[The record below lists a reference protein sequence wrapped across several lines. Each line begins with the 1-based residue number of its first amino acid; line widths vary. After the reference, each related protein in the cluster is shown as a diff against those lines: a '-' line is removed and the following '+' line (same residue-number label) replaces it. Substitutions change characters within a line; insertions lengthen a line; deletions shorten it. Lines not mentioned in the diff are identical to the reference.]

1 MGDRTGQQLGNY
13 RLLHLLGRGG
23 FADVYLGEHVHLN
36 TLAAIKVLD
45 THLSSE
51 GREQFR
57 NEARTIARL
66 EHPNIVRVLD
76 FGVVDA
82 VPYLVMSYAPN
93 GSLRQQ
99 YPSGTRL
106 SLATIIAYV
115 KQVAS
120 ALDYAH
126 EQKVMH
132 RDVKPENMLLGR
144 NSEVLLSDFGLAMGT
159 YSSSQDGVRDASG
172 TIAYM
177 APEQSRGKPRP
188 ASDQYAL
195 AVAVYEWLCGARPF
209 DGTYAEIA
217 VQHVLHD
224 PPSLCRS
231 APDISLDVEAVV
243 LKALAKD
250 PHQRFSTVQEFAGA
264 LEFAHQSGTLPGELK
279 AAPLANRTTG
289 HETSSSHERTQTPAV
304 YAVAWSPDRR
314 RIITGGHDCVAR
326 VWNLMNGLASLVYRG
341 HAAGITALAWSLNG
355 QRAASAS
362 LDKTIQVWDASSGE
376 KFASYKGHTGMIHS
390 VVWSPDGKWIASASS
405 GDQDTTVQLWDAST
419 GARVFTYNGHNYWAR
434 TVAWSPDG
442 KHLASGSLK
451 EVQVW
456 HPVGGQKASSFRGH
470 GGWVRAIAWSPD
482 GKRIASASED
492 KQVQVWEVA
501 KGRLV
506 GTHRG
511 QSERVSGIA
520 WSPDGKNI
528 AAISTDGL
536 VQVWDVEQSR
546 HSPLSHHA
554 SQGSSSTYHA
564 RASSVHALAWLPDG
578 KHIAAADGD
587 GSVQVWQ
594 VV

>member
-1 MGDRTGQQLGNY
+1 MADRAGQQLGNY

-23 FADVYLGEHVHLN
+23 FADVYLGEHIHLN

-45 THLSSE
+45 AHLSSE
-51 GREQFR
+51 GTEQFR
-57 NEARTIARL
+57 NEARIIARL

-99 YPSGTRL
+99 HAPGTRL
-106 SLATIIAYV
+106 PPATVIAYTR
-115 KQVAS
+115 QIAS

-209 DGTYAEIA
+209 DGTYAEVA
-217 VQHVLHD
+217 MQHVLHE
-224 PPSLCRS
+224 PPSLCSS
-231 APDISLDVEAVV
+231 APDISREVEAAV

-250 PHQRFSTVQEFAGA
+250 PHQRFSTVQEFARA
-264 LEFAHQSGTLPGELK
+264 LELAFQSGTLPGEVRS
-279 AAPLANRTTG
+279 ASPADSASRP
-289 HETSSSHERTQTPAV
+289 ETSSTRERTLTPSV

-314 RIITGGHDCVAR
+314 RIITGGHDSVAR
-326 VWNLMNGLASLVYRG
+326 VWNLMNGLVSLIYRG
-341 HAAGITALAWSLNG
+341 HTAGITTLAWSMDG
-355 QRAASAS
+355 QRVASAS
-362 LDKTIQVWDASSGE
+362 LDKTIQVWDAASGE
-376 KFASYKGHTGMIHS
+376 KIAAYKGHTGMIHS
-390 VVWSPDGKWIASASS
+390 VAWSPDGKQIASASS

-419 GARVFTYNGHNYWAR
+419 GARVFTYHGHSYWAR
-434 TVAWSPDG
+434 AVAWSPDG
-442 KHLASGSLK
+442 KYLASGSLK
-451 EVQVW
+451 EVVARGRLIAA
-456 HPVGGQKASSFRGH
+456 HRGQGERVSGL
-470 GGWVRAIAWSPD
+470 AWSPD
-482 GKRIASASED
+482 GKYIAAISTNAL
-492 KQVQVWEVA
+492 VQVWEV
-501 KGRLV
+501 
-506 GTHRG
+506 
-511 QSERVSGIA
+511 
-520 WSPDGKNI
+520 
-528 AAISTDGL
+528 
-536 VQVWDVEQSR
+536 EQSR
-546 HSPLSHHA
+546 HAPLSRPA
-554 SQGSSSTYHA
+554 SQGSLFSYHA
-564 RASSVHALAWLPDG
+564 RASSVYSVLALAWLPGG
-578 KHIAAADGD
+578 KHLAAADGD
-587 GSVQVWQ
+587 GAVQVWQ

>member
-1 MGDRTGQQLGNY
+1 MADRTGQQLGNY

-99 YPSGTRL
+99 HPPGTRL
-106 SLATIIAYV
+106 PPATIIAYV

-126 EQKVMH
+126 DQKVIH

-159 YSSSQDGVRDASG
+159 YSSSQGGVRDVSG
-172 TIAYM
+172 TISYM

-224 PPSLCRS
+224 PPSLCLS
-231 APDISLDVEAVV
+231 TPDISLEVEAVV

-250 PHQRFSTVQEFAGA
+250 PHQRFNTVQEFAGA
-264 LEFAHQSGTLPGELK
+264 LELAYQPGAVAGELK
-279 AAPLANRTTG
+279 SAPSADRTTR
-289 HETSSSHERTQTPAV
+289 HETSSTHERTQSPAIH
-304 YAVAWSPDRR
+304 AVAWSPDRR
-314 RIITGGHDCVAR
+314 RIVTGGHDCVAR
-326 VWNLMNGLASLVYRG
+326 VWNLMNGLVSLEYRG
-341 HAAGITALAWSLNG
+341 HAAGITALAWSLEG
-355 QRAASAS
+355 QRVASAS
-362 LDKTIQVWDASSGE
+362 LDKTIQVWDATNGE
-376 KFASYKGHTGMIHS
+376 KIASYKGHTGMIHS
-390 VVWSPDGKWIASASS
+390 VAWSPDGKCIASASS

-419 GARVFTYNGHNYWAR
+419 GARVFMYHGHTYWAR
-434 TVAWSPDG
+434 AVAWSPDG
-442 KHLASGSLK
+442 KYLSSGSLK

-456 HPVGGQKASSFRGH
+456 RLAGGQKVSSFRGH
-470 GGWVRAIAWSPD
+470 GGWVHVIAWSPD
-482 GKRIASASED
+482 GKRIASTGED
-492 KQVQVWEVA
+492 KVVQVWEVA
-501 KGRLV
+501 KGRLIS
-506 GTHRG
+506 THRG
-511 QSERVSGIA
+511 QGERVSGIA
-520 WSPDGKNI
+520 WSPDGKSI
-528 AAISTDGL
+528 AAISTDAL
-536 VQVWDVEQSR
+536 VQVWEADRPSSR
-546 HSPLSHHA
+546 HAPP
-554 SQGSSSTYHA
+554 GSSFTFHA
-564 RASSVHALAWLPDG
+564 RASSVHALVWLPGG

-587 GSVQVWQ
+587 GPVQVWQ

>member
-1 MGDRTGQQLGNY
+1 MADRMGQQLGNY
-13 RLLHLLGRGG
+13 RLLRLLGRGG

-57 NEARTIARL
+57 DEARTIARL

-82 VPYLVMSYAPN
+82 VPYLVMSYALN

-99 YPSGTRL
+99 HPSGTRL
-106 SLATIIAYV
+106 PLATIIAYV
-115 KQVAS
+115 KQIAA

-144 NSEVLLSDFGLAMGT
+144 NAEVLLSDFGLAMGT

-231 APDISLDVEAVV
+231 TPDISLEVEAVV

-250 PHQRFSTVQEFAGA
+250 PHQRFGTVQEFASA
-264 LEFAHQSGTLPGELK
+264 LELAHHSGTLSGKLK
-279 AAPLANRTTG
+279 SMSPVDGPPL
-289 HETSSSHERTQTPAV
+289 HETSSTHERTQTPAI

-314 RIITGGHDCVAR
+314 RIVTGGHDCV
-326 VWNLMNGLASLVYRG
+326 
-341 HAAGITALAWSLNG
+341 
-355 QRAASAS
+355 
-362 LDKTIQVWDASSGE
+362 
-376 KFASYKGHTGMIHS
+376 
-390 VVWSPDGKWIASASS
+390 
-405 GDQDTTVQLWDAST
+405 
-419 GARVFTYNGHNYWAR
+419 
-434 TVAWSPDG
+434 
-442 KHLASGSLK
+442 
-451 EVQVW
+451 
-456 HPVGGQKASSFRGH
+456 
-470 GGWVRAIAWSPD
+470 
-482 GKRIASASED
+482 
-492 KQVQVWEVA
+492 
-501 KGRLV
+501 
-506 GTHRG
+506 
-511 QSERVSGIA
+511 
-520 WSPDGKNI
+520 
-528 AAISTDGL
+528 
-536 VQVWDVEQSR
+536 
-546 HSPLSHHA
+546 
-554 SQGSSSTYHA
+554 
-564 RASSVHALAWLPDG
+564 
-578 KHIAAADGD
+578 
-587 GSVQVWQ
+587 
-594 VV
+594 